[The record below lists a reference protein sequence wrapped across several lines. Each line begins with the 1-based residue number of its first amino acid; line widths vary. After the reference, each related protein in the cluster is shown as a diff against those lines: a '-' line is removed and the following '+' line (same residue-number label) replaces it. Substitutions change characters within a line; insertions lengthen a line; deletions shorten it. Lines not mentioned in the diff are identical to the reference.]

1 MENNNTNPQNNPQSV
16 QQSANNHPAAGDRT
30 FTQEQVN
37 AIIGE
42 RLSKEK
48 EKNAA
53 ALAEREQQFAE
64 RERQLANKE
73 AIFALKDQLHDMGL
87 PAELLP
93 VLNVQDKPALDKA
106 LQALKGYID
115 EKSKKKD
122 ERVYQ
127 PYKLPE
133 HVETDIDNE
142 DAQLRKAMRLHR

>member
-1 MENNNTNPQNNPQSV
+1 MENNNTNPQNNPQSA

-37 AIIGE
+37 AIIGD

-106 LQALKGYID
+106 LQALKGFID
-115 EKSKKKD
+115 EKSKKK
-122 ERVYQ
+122 EEKVYI
-127 PYKLPE
+127 PHKLPE
-133 HVETDIDNE
+133 NIDADFDNE

>member
-1 MENNNTNPQNNPQSV
+1 M
-16 QQSANNHPAAGDRT
+16 
-30 FTQEQVN
+30 N

-106 LQALKGYID
+106 LQALKGFID
-115 EKSKKKD
+115 EKSKKK
-122 ERVYQ
+122 EEKVYI
-127 PYKLPE
+127 PHKLPE
-133 HVETDIDNE
+133 NIDTDFDNE